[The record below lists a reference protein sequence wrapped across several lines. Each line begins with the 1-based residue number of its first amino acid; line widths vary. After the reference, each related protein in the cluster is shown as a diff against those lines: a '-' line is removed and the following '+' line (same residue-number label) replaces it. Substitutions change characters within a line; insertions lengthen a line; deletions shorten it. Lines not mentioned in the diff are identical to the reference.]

1 MAGDVCEERL
11 APDTTAQGALAMIES
26 AWTSLHVELIT
37 EGFCM
42 VGRLNLRGA
51 QSRLADVLNFR
62 DEPAIVL
69 HDVEAR
75 RLGSESDKV
84 FNCPMAH
91 VRREVI
97 ILAIPHEDSLPAAEA
112 QPSLEYVAKEPHRVS
127 FLMPAFTIVGN
138 LHLAKGVDIN
148 AASPMRGLDFVPLT
162 DAEATYLPDP
172 TLVWKGA
179 VIVVNAAKAEAF
191 SPAADLSP

>member
-11 APDTTAQGALAMIES
+11 SPDTTAPGALAMIES

-42 VGRLNLRGA
+42 VGRLDLRGA
-51 QSRLADVLNFR
+51 QSRLVDVLNFR
-62 DEPAIVL
+62 DEPVIVL
-69 HDVEAR
+69 HDVEVR

-91 VRREVI
+91 VRREAI
-97 ILAIPHEDSLPAAEA
+97 ILAIPYDHRSVSDEA

-148 AASPMRGLDFVPLT
+148 AASPIRGLDFVPLT

-172 TLVWKGA
+172 TLAWKGA
-179 VIVVNAAKAEAF
+179 VIVVNATKAEAF